1 MRYISSLILLCSTL
15 FAATTQAGGPP
26 LRIGVD
32 ATFPP
37 FESTNPDGSLT
48 GFEID
53 LGNAICAEIGRT
65 CQWVPSNF
73 DGLIVSLKSRKIDA
87 VFSSL
92 GVTEQ
97 RSRQVNFTN
106 VVWSGYS
113 SMLSRTEE
121 GLAAN
126 PQSLQGK
133 VVGVQMGSM
142 QEEFVR
148 QRFEQHGIQV
158 KTYQDQD
165 QVYADLLS
173 GRIDASFQDMIQ
185 AQFNFIDRG
194 NKASFTNLQIEDE
207 LLPADTAI
215 AVRKNDSKLTQQLN
229 EGLEKIHANG
239 TYDRIQRQY
248 FGDLQLYHR

>member
-1 MRYISSLILLCSTL
+1 MRYFSTLIILLSAL
-15 FAATTQAGGPP
+15 FTVSAQAAGKPI
-26 LRIGVD
+26 RIGVD

-53 LGNAICAEIGRT
+53 LGNAICAEIGRE

-73 DGLIVSLKSRKIDA
+73 DGLIISLKSRKIDA

-92 GVTEQ
+92 GITEQ

-106 VVWSGYS
+106 VVWSGFS
-113 SMLSRTEE
+113 SMLSRSEE
-121 GLAAN
+121 GLKAT
-126 PQSLQGK
+126 PESLKGK

-148 QRFEQHGIQV
+148 QRFEQHGVKV

-194 NKASFTNLQIEDE
+194 NKAFTNLRIEDE

-215 AVRKNDSKLTQQLN
+215 AVRKNDDKLTRLLN
-229 EGLEKIHANG
+229 QGLEKIHANG
-239 TYDRIQRQY
+239 TYERIQRQY
-248 FGDLQLYHR
+248 FGDLQLYRP